1 MKNSRALWGLVFWYE
16 YHLHSSKNISTKKI
30 VEIGKS
36 RGLGLMNPPL
46 AFHLVVL
53 SVHTLV
59 VRPHSLS
66 DCLWSAFS
74 AIDNPALSAL
84 ALDNWQDCSLDVRAM
99 LQKKQFLTITTSLQL
114 QWSEWKFNVVV
125 HPFLK
130 QGRWHSV
137 QFSPKHCVQ
146 SPTILVPPWAKS
158 SFSFQDL
165 FLSQIER
172 ERVFSFNHPPAC
184 LTNGRWFI

>member
-1 MKNSRALWGLVFWYE
+1 
-16 YHLHSSKNISTKKI
+16 
-30 VEIGKS
+30 
-36 RGLGLMNPPL
+36 MNPPL

-84 ALDNWQDCSLDVRAM
+84 ALDNWQDCSCSLDVRAM

-114 QWSEWKFNVVV
+114 QWSEWEFNV

-130 QGRWHSV
+130 QGRWHPV
-137 QFSPKHCVQ
+137 QFTSKIIRAPGIVCAEF
-146 SPTILVPPWAKS
+146 PTFLVPPWAIS

-165 FLSQIER
+165 FLSQIKRER
-172 ERVFSFNHPPAC
+172 ERIFFQSPPGLPNKWPMIYLMLSHSA
-184 LTNGRWFI
+184 RIAH

>member
-1 MKNSRALWGLVFWYE
+1 MYE
-16 YHLHSSKNISTKKI
+16 YHLHSSKNITTKKI

-114 QWSEWKFNVVV
+114 QWSEWEFNV

-130 QGRWHSV
+130 QGRWHPV
-137 QFSPKHCVQ
+137 QFTSKIIRAPGIVCAEF
-146 SPTILVPPWAKS
+146 PTFLVPPWAIS
-158 SFSFQDL
+158 SFSFQNL

-172 ERVFSFNHPPAC
+172 EREYFLSITPRLA
-184 LTNGRWFI
+184 

>member
-1 MKNSRALWGLVFWYE
+1 MEIYE
-16 YHLHSSKNISTKKI
+16 YHLHSSKKYYFTENCWDCQI
-30 VEIGKS
+30 E
-36 RGLGLMNPPL
+36 GLGLMNPPL

-66 DCLWSAFS
+66 DRLWSAFS

-99 LQKKQFLTITTSLQL
+99 LQKKQFLTIATSLQL
-114 QWSEWKFNVVV
+114 QWSEWEFNV

-130 QGRWHSV
+130 QGRWHPV
-137 QFSPKHCVQ
+137 QFTSKIIRAPGHCVCRV
-146 SPTILVPPWAKS
+146 SN
-158 SFSFQDL
+158 DL
-165 FLSQIER
+165 GSTMSLK
-172 ERVFSFNHPPAC
+172 
-184 LTNGRWFI
+184 